1 MVSFGNFENNYEY
14 KQKYDNVMKEL
25 YEKYIYKHVAEHII
39 DEMLENITV
48 EDSKK
53 SVNWNDTLEYNVY
66 DNLSNNVEDVVE
78 DVQDVV
84 EDVQDYVEEF
94 TEESLDLIQQN
105 INKEVEDI
113 KEVVSEI
120 AEDAKEK
127 IDETVKHTNNCM
139 NEIKDYVDDNFN
151 KEEIK
156 SRFTNKLDDFP
167 YDEDEL
173 NTSIHHVD
181 SYEINEN
188 KKSLKKDYK
197 KRKSFLSR
205 FFSMFKFW

>member
-1 MVSFGNFENNYEY
+1 MVSFGDFENNYEY
-14 KQKYDNVMKEL
+14 KRIYDNVMKEL
-25 YEKYIYKHVAEHII
+25 CEKYIYKHVAEHII
-39 DEMLENITV
+39 DEMLESITV

-66 DNLSNNVEDVVE
+66 DNLSNTL
-78 DVQDVV
+78 
-84 EDVQDYVEEF
+84 EEV
-94 TEESLDLIQQN
+94 DLVKTN
-105 INKEVEDI
+105 INREVEDI

-139 NEIKDYVDDNFN
+139 NEIKDYVDDNFD

-156 SRFTNKLDDFP
+156 SRFTNRLEDFP

-173 NTSIHHVD
+173 NTSIHNVDSSTIINHVD

-188 KKSLKKDYK
+188 NKSLKKDFK
-197 KRKSFLSR
+197 KDNKKKSFLSK
-205 FFSMFKFW
+205 FFSIFKFW

>member
-66 DNLSNNVEDVVE
+66 DNLSNTL
-78 DVQDVV
+78 
-84 EDVQDYVEEF
+84 EEV
-94 TEESLDLIQQN
+94 DLVKTN
-105 INKEVEDI
+105 INREVEDI